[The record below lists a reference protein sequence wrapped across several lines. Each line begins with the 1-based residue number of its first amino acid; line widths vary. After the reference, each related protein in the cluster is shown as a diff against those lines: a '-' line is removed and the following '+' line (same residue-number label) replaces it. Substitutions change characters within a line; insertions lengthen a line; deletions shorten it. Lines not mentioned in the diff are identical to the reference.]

1 VTMADLPAETV
12 ARWRKEPRRFV
23 REALGATPDAWQ
35 DEALA
40 AFPTVNRLA
49 MKACKGPGKTAV
61 IAWLILNFLVTRPQA
76 KIGATAITGD
86 NLRDNLW
93 AELAKWRARSELL
106 RETTTWTKTR
116 LSVNEAPETWFVTA
130 RQWPKQA
137 DAQRQADTLAGLHAD
152 FVMFVLDES
161 GGIPQAVMATAEAV
175 LASGVECKVVQAG
188 NPTQLDG
195 PLYRACVTDRH
206 LWHVVNIT
214 GDPDAPNRSPR
225 ISLEWA
231 REQIA
236 TWGRDNPWV
245 MVNVLGE
252 FPPASLNA
260 LLGPEDIE
268 AAMARKLRP
277 EVYEWAQK
285 RIGVDVARFGD
296 DRTVLF
302 PRQGLMALRPR
313 VMRHPRGSAV
323 STHIATAVLAG
334 KTRWGSELE
343 LMDVTGGWA
352 AGARD
357 ILLTSGVPVI
367 ELNFGGQALDPR
379 YENRRAELWFG
390 MAQWVK
396 GGGWLPKL
404 PELVGELVT
413 PTYTFSKR
421 GKFLVEPKDLVK
433 ERLGRSPDLAD
444 ALATTFGMPEMP
456 NELMAKLQHRGRV
469 AHDADPFQMPTEG

>member
-1 VTMADLPAETV
+1 MTMGDLPA
-12 ARWRKEPRRFV
+12 ALIRAWRESPPRFV
-23 REALGATPDAWQ
+23 REVLGAVPDAWQ

-40 AFPTVNRLA
+40 IFPRVNRLA
-49 MKACKGPGKTAV
+49 LKACKGPGKTAV
-61 IAWLILNFLVTRPQA
+61 LAWLILNFLVTRPQA

-93 AELAKWRARSELL
+93 AELAKWRGRSALL

-116 LSVNEAPETWFVTA
+116 LAVNEAPETWFVTA

-152 FVMFVLDES
+152 YVMFVLDES

-175 LASGVECKVVQAG
+175 LASGVDAKVVQAG
-188 NPTQLDG
+188 NPTSLEG

-206 LWHVVNIT
+206 LWYVVHIT
-214 GDPDAPNRSPR
+214 GDPDVSTRSPR
-225 ISLEWA
+225 ISLAWA
-231 REQIA
+231 TEQIA
-236 TWGRDNPWV
+236 TWGRDNPWIR
-245 MVNVLGE
+245 VNVLGD

-260 LLGPEDIE
+260 LLGPEDVE
-268 AAMARKLRP
+268 AAFARTLRP
-277 EVYEWAQK
+277 EVYQWAQK
-285 RIGVDVARFGD
+285 RLGVDVARFGD

-302 PRQGLMALRPR
+302 PRQGLAAFRPR
-313 VMRHPRGSAV
+313 VLRHARGASV
-323 STHIATAVLAG
+323 STEIATAVMAA

-357 ILLTSGVPVI
+357 VLLTAGVPVI
-367 ELNFGGQALDPR
+367 ELNFGGDAIDPK

-390 MAQWVK
+390 GAQWIK
-396 GGGWLPKL
+396 GGGWLPTL

-413 PTYTFSKR
+413 PTYTFSPR
-421 GKFLVEPKDLVK
+421 GKFLMEPKELVK
-433 ERLGRSPDLAD
+433 QRLGRSPDLAD
-444 ALATTFGMPEMP
+444 AFMCTFGMPEMP
-456 NELMAKLQHRGRV
+456 RELVGPLAQAGHAAR
-469 AHDADPFQMPTEG
+469 DADPFR